1 MIGTAPIRPFLD
13 ARSLPPA
20 QRRCAAANP
29 SVVKADHRTHMPP
42 PRSTMAN
49 LLITNERLGHRRP
62 PLRGI

>member
-29 SVVKADHRTHMPP
+29 SVAKANRRTHVPTTAP
-42 PRSTMAN
+42 MAN
-49 LLITNERLGHRRP
+49 LLITNERLGHRRA